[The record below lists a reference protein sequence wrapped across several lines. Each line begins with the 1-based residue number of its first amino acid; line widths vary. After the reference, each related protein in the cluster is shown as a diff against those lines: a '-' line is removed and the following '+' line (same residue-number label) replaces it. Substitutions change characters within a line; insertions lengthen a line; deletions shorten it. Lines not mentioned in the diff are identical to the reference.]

1 MFITLLYQYTL
12 IQIIKHFIF
21 TVKKTSHR
29 NWLLV
34 INISSH
40 WGPQSYCLQVF
51 VTKPKMQQKPEA
63 FVIAVFLNCIT
74 SCRTLKFEI
83 LSNSRSIIIIENNS
97 KKDALLTLLIFL
109 KNLKKQSFSK
119 QSTLHITVSNTILSV
134 LTNQRNKNVSRFN
147 RHAMK
152 STVEIYDKSYR
163 IFYCLSNNLC
173 IYLNQYTIIINILNT
188 FFKTFCKL
196 MQKDPNNLSQYFL
209 QPSLLRLMAI
219 FLTQDKI

>member
-1 MFITLLYQYTL
+1 ML

-21 TVKKTSHR
+21 TVMKTSHR

-40 WGPQSYCLQVF
+40 WDPQSYCLQVF

-97 KKDALLTLLIFL
+97 KKDTLLTLLIFL
-109 KNLKKQSFSK
+109 KNLKK
-119 QSTLHITVSNTILSV
+119 
-134 LTNQRNKNVSRFN
+134 
-147 RHAMK
+147 
-152 STVEIYDKSYR
+152 
-163 IFYCLSNNLC
+163 
-173 IYLNQYTIIINILNT
+173 TIIFQTKHPTYHCIKHNIECANKLE
-188 FFKTFCKL
+188 KQKCK
-196 MQKDPNNLSQYFL
+196 QV
-209 QPSLLRLMAI
+209 
-219 FLTQDKI
+219 